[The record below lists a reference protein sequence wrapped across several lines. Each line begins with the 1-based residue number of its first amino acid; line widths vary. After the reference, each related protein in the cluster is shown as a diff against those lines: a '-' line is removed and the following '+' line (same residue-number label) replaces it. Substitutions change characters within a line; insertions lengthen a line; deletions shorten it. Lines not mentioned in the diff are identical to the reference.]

1 MISELQEQKKQLISY
16 LLSKVKAEDWHAV
29 QDAASDIREIEARL
43 EVYLFLKSDDPINRV
58 INNG

>member
-16 LLSKVKAEDWHAV
+16 LLSKVKVEDWHAV

-43 EVYLFLKSDDPINRV
+43 EVYLFLKSDDPISRA
-58 INNG
+58 INND